1 MNDLID
7 VVKRSGQRP
16 AQSFDVSKFHRSI
29 YAACLSVRVPEGEA
43 ASIANRVSHAVTLWL
58 QNKPVVTSNDL
69 RRVASAHLA
78 RYHPEAAYFYHHHR
92 YII

>member
-16 AQSFDVSKFHRSI
+16 TQAFDKKKFHRSI

-43 ASIANRVSHAVTLWL
+43 TSIANHVSHAVTLWL
-58 QNKPVVTSNDL
+58 DNRPVVTSSDL
-69 RRVASAHLA
+69 RRVASAHLR

>member
-1 MNDLID
+1 MNTLID

-16 AQSFDVSKFHRSI
+16 AQSFDREKFHRSI

-43 ASIANRVSHAVTLWL
+43 ASIANRVSEAVTLWL
-58 QNKPVVTSNDL
+58 NNRPVVTSSDL
-69 RRVASAHLA
+69 RRVAGAHLH
-78 RYHPEAAYFYHHHR
+78 RYHPDAAYFYHHHR